1 MAVTTEM
8 VATWRGPRAALR
20 RQLQMGPREDRA
32 LVYLMIACFVI
43 FVGQWPRLAREA
55 YLSPEIPLEA
65 LLGAA
70 LFGWMALAPLF
81 FYGLSALSHLV
92 ARLFGGKGSWFTARL
107 ALFWTLLCVSPLW
120 LLQGLVAGFIGAG
133 GALTLVSTVLAVAF
147 LAIWLLSLVEA
158 EA

>member
-1 MAVTTEM
+1 MAVTTEI

-20 RQLQMGPREDRA
+20 RQLRMGPREDRA
-32 LVYLMIACFVI
+32 LIYLMIACFLI
-43 FVGQWPRLAREA
+43 FIGQWPRLAREA
-55 YLSPEIPLEA
+55 YMTPEVPLEA

-81 FYGLSALSHLV
+81 FYGLAALSHLV
-92 ARLFGGKGSWFTARL
+92 ARAVGGKGSWFTARL

-133 GALTLVSTVLAVAF
+133 PALTLVSTVLAVAF

>member
-1 MAVTTEM
+1 MAVTTEI

-20 RQLQMGPREDRA
+20 RQLRMGPREDRA
-32 LVYLMIACFVI
+32 LIYLMIACFLI
-43 FVGQWPRLAREA
+43 FIGQWPRLAREA
-55 YLSPEIPLEA
+55 YMTPEVPLEA

-81 FYGLSALSHLV
+81 FYGLAAVSHLV
-92 ARLFGGKGSWFTARL
+92 ARAVGGKGSWFTARL

-133 GALTLVSTVLAVAF
+133 PALTLVSTVLAVAF